1 MERLAQVM
9 ELMNSE
15 NRSSAAAKEGDS
27 HPADPNGETNKQER
41 FDNMLKLKRYLKP
54 YIALFLGAIILLFGQ
69 ALLELTLPNYMSD
82 IVNVGLQQGGI
93 TYSAPDAIDAQSM
106 QLMQLFMSEE
116 DRESVEGVYAAL
128 SEGEQLTE
136 LQKTYPNLKAGD
148 YALIEERSEGT
159 DAADAAFSR
168 ASYALVQAMEAIA
181 GQSEQSIGAISTET
195 DSESSSEGTVDMA
208 ALHQLLPLLQ
218 NEEMLSAEVKDAIDS
233 AIQAAAVTPE
243 SLISQTGPV
252 MVKSIYQFL
261 GADTDAI
268 QTNYIIVDGLKMLG
282 LTVLLTGC
290 AIGAGFC
297 LAQLGAGV
305 GRDLRRD
312 VFARVTYFNN
322 NEMDQF
328 STASL
333 ITRSTND
340 ITQVQNFLSMGLR
353 MMCFAPIMGLGGLIM
368 GLSKC
373 VSLAWVLAL
382 ALIIMLGLI
391 LILFAVALPRFK
403 RMQKLVDRLNL
414 VSREELSGIMVVR
427 AFANQSFM
435 QKRFDSANRD
445 LTDNTLF
452 VNRAMATMMPV
463 MTLVMNGISLMIVW
477 FGGKQIEQSNLQVGD
492 MMAFIQ
498 YAMHVIMSFL
508 FISMMFIM
516 VPRASV
522 SADRINEILE
532 TESSVQDKPDA
543 RHLSSDFKGVVEF
556 QDVSFRYEGADAD
569 VLEHVSFTARPGQT
583 TAFIGSTGSG
593 KSTLINLIPRFYD
606 VTGGRV
612 LVDGVDVRDI
622 PQKELRDK
630 IGYVPQKGLLFS
642 GTIATNLRYGD
653 EDAPDE
659 LLGQSADI
667 AQATEFI
674 SELEKGFDTEIS
686 QGGTNVSGGQ
696 RQRLSI
702 ARALVKKAPI
712 YIFDDTFSA
721 LDFKTDARLRQ
732 ALKGYTENAT
742 VFIVAQR
749 VSTIMHAEQIVVL
762 DEGRVVGIGTH
773 RELLQNCET
782 YREIAQSQ
790 LSKEELA

>member
-1 MERLAQVM
+1 
-9 ELMNSE
+9 
-15 NRSSAAAKEGDS
+15 
-27 HPADPNGETNKQER
+27 
-41 FDNMLKLKRYLKP
+41 MLKLKRYLKP

-116 DRESVEGVYAAL
+116 DRATIDGVYTQL

-136 LQKTYPNLKAGD
+136 LQKTFPKLQPGD
-148 YALIEERSEGT
+148 YALIEEHAGGI
-159 DAADAAFSR
+159 DGAFSR

-233 AIQAAAVTPE
+233 AIQTAAVTPE

-252 MVKSIYQFL
+252 MVKSIYQLL

-297 LAQLGAGV
+297 LARLGAGV

-322 NEMDQF
+322 NEMDKF

-340 ITQVQNFLSMGLR
+340 ITQIQNFLSMGLR

-532 TESSVQDKPDA
+532 TESSVKDKPDA

>member
-1 MERLAQVM
+1 
-9 ELMNSE
+9 
-15 NRSSAAAKEGDS
+15 
-27 HPADPNGETNKQER
+27 
-41 FDNMLKLKRYLKP
+41 MLKLKRYLKP

-93 TYSAPDAIDAQSM
+93 TYSAPKAIDAQSM

-168 ASYALVQAMEAIA
+168 ASYALVQAMESIA

-208 ALHQLLPLLQ
+208 ALNQLLPLLQ

-252 MVKSIYQFL
+252 MVKSIYQLL

-282 LTVLLTGC
+282 LTVLLTCC

-340 ITQVQNFLSMGLR
+340 ITQIQNFLSMGLR

-532 TESSVQDKPDA
+532 TESSVKDKPDA

-653 EDAPDE
+653 ENAPDE

>member
-1 MERLAQVM
+1 
-9 ELMNSE
+9 
-15 NRSSAAAKEGDS
+15 
-27 HPADPNGETNKQER
+27 
-41 FDNMLKLKRYLKP
+41 MLKLKRYLKP

-93 TYSAPDAIDAQSM
+93 TYSAPEAIDAQSM

-116 DRESVEGVYAAL
+116 DRATIDGVYTQL

-136 LQKTYPNLKAGD
+136 LQKTFPKLQSGD
-148 YALIEERSEGT
+148 YALIEEHAGGI
-159 DAADAAFSR
+159 DGAFSR
-168 ASYALVQAMEAIA
+168 ASYALVQTMESMAA
-181 GQSEQSIGAISTET
+181 QSGQSAPSGSSTEGTIDLSAVGQLLSMLQNPAMQDTIEQSIQT
-195 DSESSSEGTVDMA
+195 
-208 ALHQLLPLLQ
+208 
-218 NEEMLSAEVKDAIDS
+218 
-233 AIQAAAVTPE
+233 AAVTPE
-243 SLISQTGPV
+243 SMISQTGPV
-252 MVKSIYQFL
+252 LVKSFYKVL

-268 QTNYIIVDGLKMLG
+268 QTNYIIMDGLKMLG

-522 SADRINEILE
+522 SADRINEVLE
-532 TESSVQDKPDA
+532 TESSVKDKPDA

-659 LLGQSADI
+659 LLEQSADI

>member
-1 MERLAQVM
+1 
-9 ELMNSE
+9 
-15 NRSSAAAKEGDS
+15 
-27 HPADPNGETNKQER
+27 
-41 FDNMLKLKRYLKP
+41 MLKLKRYLKP
-54 YIALFLGAIILLFGQ
+54 YIALLLGAIAFLFGQ
-69 ALLELTLPNYMSD
+69 AMLELTLPNYMSD

-93 TYSAPDAIDAQSM
+93 TQSAPEAIDQQSM
-106 QLMQLFMSEE
+106 AMMQMFMSEE
-116 DRESVEGVYAAL
+116 DRQAVNGTYIQLE
-128 SEGEQLTE
+128 EGEQLTE

-148 YALIEERSEGT
+148 YALIEHPAEGING
-159 DAADAAFSR
+159 AFSR
-168 ASYALVQAMEAIA
+168 ASYALVSLVEEVNAQQEGSGDMQEVL
-181 GQSEQSIGAISTET
+181 SNLSTLMMQP
-195 DSESSSEGTVDMA
+195 EGM
-208 ALHQLLPLLQ
+208 QMIQ
-218 NEEMLSAEVKDAIDS
+218 DAIDE
-233 AIQAAAVTPE
+233 AAVTPE
-243 SLISQTGPV
+243 SMISQTGPV
-252 MVKSIYQFL
+252 MVKSFYQKL

-268 QTNYIIVDGLKMLG
+268 QTNYIIKDGLKMLG
-282 LTVLLTGC
+282 LTVLLTCC

-297 LAQLGAGV
+297 LARMGAGV

-312 VFARVTYFNN
+312 VFTKVTYFNN
-322 NEMDQF
+322 SEMDQF

-340 ITQVQNFLSMGLR
+340 ITQIQNFLSMGLR
-353 MMCFAPIMGLGGLIM
+353 MMCFAPIMGIGGIIM
-368 GLSKC
+368 GLSTC

-382 ALIIMLGLI
+382 ALIVMLGLI
-391 LILFAVALPRFK
+391 VTLFSVALPRFK
-403 RMQKLVDRLNL
+403 KMQSLIDKLNL

-435 QKRFDSANRD
+435 QQRFDKANKD
-445 LTDNTLF
+445 LTSNTLF
-452 VNRAMATMMPV
+452 VNRAMAMMMPA
-463 MTLVMNGISLMIVW
+463 MMFVMNGISLLIVW
-477 FGGKQIEQSNLQVGD
+477 FGGKQIAESNLQVGD

-522 SADRINEILE
+522 SADRISEILE
-532 TESSVQDKPDA
+532 TKNKVDDPAQP
-543 RHLSSDFKGVVEF
+543 RHFDGKVKGLVEF
-556 QDVSFRYEGADAD
+556 KNVSFRYDGADAD
-569 VLEHVSFTARPGQT
+569 VLENISFTARPGET

-606 VTGGRV
+606 ATKGSITI
-612 LVDGVDVRDI
+612 DGIDVRELN
-622 PQKELRDK
+622 QQELRDN

-642 GTIATNLRYGD
+642 GTIASNLRYGD
-653 EDAPDE
+653 ENAPMEE
-659 LLGQSADI
+659 LEKSAEV

-674 SELEKGFDTEIS
+674 SELENGFDTEIS

-721 LDFKTDARLRQ
+721 LDFKTDAKLRK
-732 ALKGYTENAT
+732 ALKTYTENST

-749 VSTIMHAEQIVVL
+749 VSTIMQAEQIVVL
-762 DEGRVVGIGTH
+762 DEGRIVGIGKH
-773 RELLQNCET
+773 QDLLKNCST
-782 YREIAQSQ
+782 YREIAESQ

>member
-1 MERLAQVM
+1 
-9 ELMNSE
+9 
-15 NRSSAAAKEGDS
+15 
-27 HPADPNGETNKQER
+27 
-41 FDNMLKLKRYLKP
+41 MLKLKRYLKP

-116 DRESVEGVYAAL
+116 DRATIDGVYTQL

-136 LQKTYPNLKAGD
+136 LQKTFPKLQSGD
-148 YALIEERSEGT
+148 YALIEEHAGGI
-159 DAADAAFSR
+159 DGAFSR

-532 TESSVQDKPDA
+532 TESSVKDKPDA

-622 PQKELRDK
+622 PQKELRDH

>member
-1 MERLAQVM
+1 
-9 ELMNSE
+9 
-15 NRSSAAAKEGDS
+15 
-27 HPADPNGETNKQER
+27 
-41 FDNMLKLKRYLKP
+41 MLKLKRYLKP

-116 DRESVEGVYAAL
+116 DRATIDGVYTQL

-136 LQKTYPNLKAGD
+136 LQKTFPKLQPGD
-148 YALIEERSEGT
+148 YALIEEHAGGI
-159 DAADAAFSR
+159 DGAFSR
-168 ASYALVQAMEAIA
+168 ASYALVQTMESMAA
-181 GQSEQSIGAISTET
+181 QSGQSAPSGSSTEGTIDLSAVGQLLSVLQNPAMQDTIEQSIQT
-195 DSESSSEGTVDMA
+195 
-208 ALHQLLPLLQ
+208 
-218 NEEMLSAEVKDAIDS
+218 
-233 AIQAAAVTPE
+233 AAVTPE

-252 MVKSIYQFL
+252 LVKSFYKVL

-268 QTNYIIVDGLKMLG
+268 QTNYILGDGLKMLG
-282 LTVLLTGC
+282 LTVLLTSC

-532 TESSVQDKPDA
+532 TESSVKDKPDA
-543 RHLSSDFKGVVEF
+543 RHLGSDFKGVVEF

-659 LLGQSADI
+659 LLEQSADI

>member
-1 MERLAQVM
+1 
-9 ELMNSE
+9 
-15 NRSSAAAKEGDS
+15 
-27 HPADPNGETNKQER
+27 
-41 FDNMLKLKRYLKP
+41 MLKLKRYLKP

-116 DRESVEGVYAAL
+116 DRATIDGVYTQL

-148 YALIEERSEGT
+148 YVLIEERAGGI
-159 DAADAAFSR
+159 DGAFSR
-168 ASYALVQAMEAIA
+168 ASYALVQTMESMAA
-181 GQSEQSIGAISTET
+181 QSGQSAPSGSSTEGTIDLSAVGQLLSMLQNPAMQDTIEQSIQT
-195 DSESSSEGTVDMA
+195 
-208 ALHQLLPLLQ
+208 
-218 NEEMLSAEVKDAIDS
+218 
-233 AIQAAAVTPE
+233 AAVTPE
-243 SLISQTGPV
+243 SMISQTGPV
-252 MVKSIYQFL
+252 LVKSFYKVL

-268 QTNYIIVDGLKMLG
+268 QTNYILGDGLKMLG
-282 LTVLLTGC
+282 LTVLLTCC

-312 VFARVTYFNN
+312 VFAKVTYFNN

-532 TESSVQDKPDA
+532 TESSVKDKPDA

-622 PQKELRDK
+622 PQKELRDH

-674 SELEKGFDTEIS
+674 SQLDKGFDTEIS

-762 DEGRVVGIGTH
+762 DEGRVVGVGTH

>member
-1 MERLAQVM
+1 
-9 ELMNSE
+9 
-15 NRSSAAAKEGDS
+15 
-27 HPADPNGETNKQER
+27 
-41 FDNMLKLKRYLKP
+41 MLKLKRYLKP

-116 DRESVEGVYAAL
+116 DRATIDGVYTQL

-136 LQKTYPNLKAGD
+136 LQKTFPKLQSGD
-148 YALIEERSEGT
+148 YALIEEHAGGI
-159 DAADAAFSR
+159 DGAFSR

-233 AIQAAAVTPE
+233 AIQTAAVTPE

-322 NEMDQF
+322 NEMDGF

-532 TESSVQDKPDA
+532 TESSVKDKPDA
-543 RHLSSDFKGVVEF
+543 RHLGSDFKGVVEF

>member
-1 MERLAQVM
+1 
-9 ELMNSE
+9 
-15 NRSSAAAKEGDS
+15 
-27 HPADPNGETNKQER
+27 
-41 FDNMLKLKRYLKP
+41 MLKLKRYLKP

-93 TYSAPDAIDAQSM
+93 TYSAPEAIDAQSM

-116 DRESVEGVYAAL
+116 DRATIDGVYTQL

-136 LQKTYPNLKAGD
+136 LQKTFPKLQPGD
-148 YALIEERSEGT
+148 YALIEEHAGGI
-159 DAADAAFSR
+159 DGAFSR
-168 ASYALVQAMEAIA
+168 ASYALVQTMESMAA
-181 GQSEQSIGAISTET
+181 QSGQSAPSGSSTEGTIDLSAVGQLLSVLQNPAMQDTIEQSIQT
-195 DSESSSEGTVDMA
+195 
-208 ALHQLLPLLQ
+208 
-218 NEEMLSAEVKDAIDS
+218 
-233 AIQAAAVTPE
+233 AAVTPE

-252 MVKSIYQFL
+252 MVKSIYQLL

-532 TESSVQDKPDA
+532 TESSVKDKPDA
-543 RHLSSDFKGVVEF
+543 RHLGSDFKGVVEF

-606 VTGGRV
+606 VTGGSV

-790 LSKEELA
+790 LSKEELT

>member
-1 MERLAQVM
+1 
-9 ELMNSE
+9 
-15 NRSSAAAKEGDS
+15 
-27 HPADPNGETNKQER
+27 
-41 FDNMLKLKRYLKP
+41 MLKLKRYLKP

-116 DRESVEGVYAAL
+116 DRATIDGVYTQL

-136 LQKTYPNLKAGD
+136 LQKTFPKLQPGD
-148 YALIEERSEGT
+148 YALIEEHAGGI
-159 DAADAAFSR
+159 DGAFSR
-168 ASYALVQAMEAIA
+168 ASYALVQTMESMAA
-181 GQSEQSIGAISTET
+181 QSGQSAPSGSSTEGTIDLSAVGQLLSMLQNPAMQDTIEQSIQT
-195 DSESSSEGTVDMA
+195 
-208 ALHQLLPLLQ
+208 
-218 NEEMLSAEVKDAIDS
+218 
-233 AIQAAAVTPE
+233 AAVTPE
-243 SLISQTGPV
+243 SMISQTGPV
-252 MVKSIYQFL
+252 MVKSIYQLL

-282 LTVLLTGC
+282 LTVLLTCC

-312 VFARVTYFNN
+312 VFAKVTYFNN

-391 LILFAVALPRFK
+391 LILFAAALPRFK

-532 TESSVQDKPDA
+532 TESSVKDKPDA

>member
-1 MERLAQVM
+1 
-9 ELMNSE
+9 
-15 NRSSAAAKEGDS
+15 
-27 HPADPNGETNKQER
+27 
-41 FDNMLKLKRYLKP
+41 MLKLKRYLKP

-116 DRESVEGVYAAL
+116 DRATIDGVYTQL

-136 LQKTYPNLKAGD
+136 LQKTFPKLQSGD
-148 YALIEERSEGT
+148 YALIEEHAGGI
-159 DAADAAFSR
+159 DGAFSR

-243 SLISQTGPV
+243 SMISQTGPV
-252 MVKSIYQFL
+252 LVKSFYKVL

-268 QTNYIIVDGLKMLG
+268 QTNYILGDGLKMLG

-373 VSLAWVLAL
+373 VSLAWVLVL

-463 MTLVMNGISLMIVW
+463 MMLVMNGISLMIVW

-532 TESSVQDKPDA
+532 TESSVKDKPDA

>member
-1 MERLAQVM
+1 
-9 ELMNSE
+9 
-15 NRSSAAAKEGDS
+15 
-27 HPADPNGETNKQER
+27 
-41 FDNMLKLKRYLKP
+41 MLKLKRYLKP

-93 TYSAPDAIDAQSM
+93 TYSAPDAIYAQSM

-116 DRESVEGVYAAL
+116 DRATIDGVYTQL

-136 LQKTYPNLKAGD
+136 LQKTFPKLQPGD
-148 YALIEERSEGT
+148 YALIEEHAGGI
-159 DAADAAFSR
+159 DGAFSR

-243 SLISQTGPV
+243 SMISQTGPV
-252 MVKSIYQFL
+252 LVKSFYKVL

-268 QTNYIIVDGLKMLG
+268 QTNYILGDGLKMLG

-322 NEMDQF
+322 NEMDKF

-340 ITQVQNFLSMGLR
+340 ITQIQNFLSMGLR

-532 TESSVQDKPDA
+532 TESSVKDKPDA

>member
-1 MERLAQVM
+1 
-9 ELMNSE
+9 
-15 NRSSAAAKEGDS
+15 
-27 HPADPNGETNKQER
+27 
-41 FDNMLKLKRYLKP
+41 MLKLKRYLKP

-116 DRESVEGVYAAL
+116 DRETVEGVYATL

-148 YALIEERSEGT
+148 YALIEERAGGI
-159 DAADAAFSR
+159 DGAFSR

-252 MVKSIYQFL
+252 MVKSIYQLL

-297 LAQLGAGV
+297 LARLGAGV

-322 NEMDQF
+322 NEMDGF

-532 TESSVQDKPDA
+532 TESSVKDKPDA
-543 RHLSSDFKGVVEF
+543 RHLGSDFKGVVEF

-569 VLEHVSFTARPGQT
+569 VLEHVSFTACPGQT

-622 PQKELRDK
+622 PQKELRDH

-659 LLGQSADI
+659 LLGQSANI

>member
-1 MERLAQVM
+1 
-9 ELMNSE
+9 
-15 NRSSAAAKEGDS
+15 
-27 HPADPNGETNKQER
+27 
-41 FDNMLKLKRYLKP
+41 MLKLKRYLKP

-116 DRESVEGVYAAL
+116 DRATIDGVYTQL

-136 LQKTYPNLKAGD
+136 LQKTFPKLQPGD
-148 YALIEERSEGT
+148 YALIEEHAGGI
-159 DAADAAFSR
+159 DGAFSR

-233 AIQAAAVTPE
+233 AIQTAAVTPE
-243 SLISQTGPV
+243 SMISQTGPV
-252 MVKSIYQFL
+252 MVKSFYKVL

-268 QTNYIIVDGLKMLG
+268 QTNYIIMDGLKMLG

-340 ITQVQNFLSMGLR
+340 ITQIQNFLSMGLR

-382 ALIIMLGLI
+382 ARIIMLGLI

-532 TESSVQDKPDA
+532 TESSVKDKPDA

-674 SELEKGFDTEIS
+674 SQLDKGFDTEIS

>member
-1 MERLAQVM
+1 
-9 ELMNSE
+9 
-15 NRSSAAAKEGDS
+15 
-27 HPADPNGETNKQER
+27 
-41 FDNMLKLKRYLKP
+41 MLKLKRYLKP

-116 DRESVEGVYAAL
+116 DRATIDGVYTQL

-136 LQKTYPNLKAGD
+136 LQKTFPKLQPGD
-148 YALIEERSEGT
+148 YALIEEHAGGI
-159 DAADAAFSR
+159 DGAFSR

-243 SLISQTGPV
+243 SMISQTGPV
-252 MVKSIYQFL
+252 LVKSFYKVL

-268 QTNYIIVDGLKMLG
+268 QTNYIIMDGLKMLG

-297 LAQLGAGV
+297 LARLGAGV

-532 TESSVQDKPDA
+532 TESSVKDKPDA

-653 EDAPDE
+653 EGAPDE
-659 LLGQSADI
+659 LLQQSADI

>member
-1 MERLAQVM
+1 
-9 ELMNSE
+9 
-15 NRSSAAAKEGDS
+15 
-27 HPADPNGETNKQER
+27 
-41 FDNMLKLKRYLKP
+41 MLKLKRYLKP
-54 YIALFLGAIILLFGQ
+54 YIALLLGTIAFLFGQ
-69 ALLELTLPNYMSD
+69 AMLELTLPNYMSD

-93 TYSAPDAIDAQSM
+93 TQSAPEAIDQQSM
-106 QLMQLFMSEE
+106 AMMQMFMSEE
-116 DRESVEGVYAAL
+116 DRQAVNGTYIQLE
-128 SEGEQLTE
+128 EGEQLTE

-148 YALIEERSEGT
+148 YALIEHPAEGING
-159 DAADAAFSR
+159 AFSR
-168 ASYALVQAMEAIA
+168 ASYALVSLVEEVNAQQEGGGDMQEVL
-181 GQSEQSIGAISTET
+181 SNLSTMMMQP
-195 DSESSSEGTVDMA
+195 EGM
-208 ALHQLLPLLQ
+208 QMIQ
-218 NEEMLSAEVKDAIDS
+218 DAIDE
-233 AIQAAAVTPE
+233 AAVTPE
-243 SLISQTGPV
+243 SMISQTGPV
-252 MVKSIYQFL
+252 MVKSFYQKL

-268 QTNYIIVDGLKMLG
+268 QTNYIIKDGLKMLG
-282 LTVLLTGC
+282 LTVLLTCC

-297 LAQLGAGV
+297 LARMGAGV

-312 VFARVTYFNN
+312 VFTKVTYFNN
-322 NEMDQF
+322 SEMDQF

-340 ITQVQNFLSMGLR
+340 ITQIQNFLSMGLR
-353 MMCFAPIMGLGGLIM
+353 MMCFAPIMGIGGIIM
-368 GLSKC
+368 GLSTC

-382 ALIIMLGLI
+382 ALIVMLGLI
-391 LILFAVALPRFK
+391 VTLFSVALPRFK
-403 RMQKLVDRLNL
+403 KMQSLIDKLNL

-435 QKRFDSANRD
+435 QQRFDKANKD
-445 LTDNTLF
+445 LTSNTLF
-452 VNRAMATMMPV
+452 VNRAMATMMPA
-463 MTLVMNGISLMIVW
+463 MMFVMNGISLLIVW
-477 FGGKQIEQSNLQVGD
+477 FGGKQIAESNLQVGD

-522 SADRINEILE
+522 SADRISEILE
-532 TESSVQDKPDA
+532 TKNKVDDPAQP
-543 RHLSSDFKGVVEF
+543 RHFDGKVKGLVEF
-556 QDVSFRYEGADAD
+556 KNVSFRYDGADAD
-569 VLEHVSFTARPGQT
+569 VLENISFTARPGET

-606 VTGGRV
+606 ATKGSITI
-612 LVDGVDVRDI
+612 DGIDVRELN
-622 PQKELRDK
+622 QQELRDN

-642 GTIATNLRYGD
+642 GTIASNLRYGD
-653 EDAPDE
+653 ENAPMEE
-659 LLGQSADI
+659 LEKSAEV

-721 LDFKTDARLRQ
+721 LDFKTDAKLRK
-732 ALKGYTENAT
+732 ALKTYTENST

-749 VSTIMHAEQIVVL
+749 VSTIMQAEQIVVL
-762 DEGRVVGIGTH
+762 DEGRIVGIGKH
-773 RELLQNCET
+773 QDLLKNCST
-782 YREIAQSQ
+782 YREIAESQ

>member
-1 MERLAQVM
+1 
-9 ELMNSE
+9 
-15 NRSSAAAKEGDS
+15 
-27 HPADPNGETNKQER
+27 
-41 FDNMLKLKRYLKP
+41 MLKLKRYLKP

-116 DRESVEGVYAAL
+116 DRATIDGVYTQL

-136 LQKTYPNLKAGD
+136 LQKTFPKLQPGD
-148 YALIEERSEGT
+148 YALIEEHAGGI
-159 DAADAAFSR
+159 DGAFSR

-297 LAQLGAGV
+297 LAQLGAGD

-340 ITQVQNFLSMGLR
+340 ITQIQNFLSMGLR

-532 TESSVQDKPDA
+532 TESSVKDKPDA

-790 LSKEELA
+790 LSKEELT

>member
-1 MERLAQVM
+1 
-9 ELMNSE
+9 
-15 NRSSAAAKEGDS
+15 
-27 HPADPNGETNKQER
+27 
-41 FDNMLKLKRYLKP
+41 MLKLKRYLKP

-116 DRESVEGVYAAL
+116 DRATIDGVYTQL

-136 LQKTYPNLKAGD
+136 LQKTFPKLQPGD
-148 YALIEERSEGT
+148 YALIEEHAGGI
-159 DAADAAFSR
+159 DGAFSR
-168 ASYALVQAMEAIA
+168 ASYALVQTMESMAA
-181 GQSEQSIGAISTET
+181 QSGQSAPSGSSTEGTIDLSAVGQLLSVLQNPAMQDTIEQSIQT
-195 DSESSSEGTVDMA
+195 
-208 ALHQLLPLLQ
+208 
-218 NEEMLSAEVKDAIDS
+218 
-233 AIQAAAVTPE
+233 AAVTPE
-243 SLISQTGPV
+243 SMISQTGPV
-252 MVKSIYQFL
+252 LVKSFYKVL

-282 LTVLLTGC
+282 LTVLLTCC

-297 LAQLGAGV
+297 LARLGAGV

-312 VFARVTYFNN
+312 VFAKVTYFNN

-340 ITQVQNFLSMGLR
+340 ITQIQNFLSMGLR

-532 TESSVQDKPDA
+532 TESSVKDKPDA
-543 RHLSSDFKGVVEF
+543 RHLGSDFKGVVEF

-674 SELEKGFDTEIS
+674 SQLDKGFDTEIS

>member
-1 MERLAQVM
+1 
-9 ELMNSE
+9 
-15 NRSSAAAKEGDS
+15 
-27 HPADPNGETNKQER
+27 
-41 FDNMLKLKRYLKP
+41 MLKLKRYLKP

-93 TYSAPDAIDAQSM
+93 TYSAPKAIDAQSM

-116 DRESVEGVYAAL
+116 DRATIDGVYTQL

-136 LQKTYPNLKAGD
+136 LQKTFPKLQPGD
-148 YALIEERSEGT
+148 YALIEEHAGGI
-159 DAADAAFSR
+159 DGAFSR
-168 ASYALVQAMEAIA
+168 ASYALVQTMESMAA
-181 GQSEQSIGAISTET
+181 QSGQSAPSGSSTEGTIDLSAVGQLLSMLQNPAMQDTIEQSIQT
-195 DSESSSEGTVDMA
+195 
-208 ALHQLLPLLQ
+208 
-218 NEEMLSAEVKDAIDS
+218 
-233 AIQAAAVTPE
+233 AAVTPE
-243 SLISQTGPV
+243 SMISQTGPV
-252 MVKSIYQFL
+252 LVKSFYKVL

-268 QTNYIIVDGLKMLG
+268 QTNYILGDGLKMLG

-297 LAQLGAGV
+297 LARLGAGV

-312 VFARVTYFNN
+312 VFSRVTYFNN

-340 ITQVQNFLSMGLR
+340 ITQIQNFLSMGLR

-373 VSLAWVLAL
+373 VSLAWVLVL

-532 TESSVQDKPDA
+532 TESSVKDKPDA
-543 RHLSSDFKGVVEF
+543 RHLGSDFKGVVEF

>member
-1 MERLAQVM
+1 
-9 ELMNSE
+9 
-15 NRSSAAAKEGDS
+15 
-27 HPADPNGETNKQER
+27 
-41 FDNMLKLKRYLKP
+41 MLKLKRYLKP

-116 DRESVEGVYAAL
+116 DRATIDGVYTQL

-136 LQKTYPNLKAGD
+136 LQKTFPKLQSGD
-148 YALIEERSEGT
+148 YALIEEHAGGI
-159 DAADAAFSR
+159 DGAFSR

-233 AIQAAAVTPE
+233 AIQTAAVTPE

-340 ITQVQNFLSMGLR
+340 ITQIQNFLSMGLR

-477 FGGKQIEQSNLQVGD
+477 FGGKQIEQSNLQAGD

-532 TESSVQDKPDA
+532 TESSVKDKPDA

-569 VLEHVSFTARPGQT
+569 LLEHVSFTARPGQT

>member
-1 MERLAQVM
+1 
-9 ELMNSE
+9 
-15 NRSSAAAKEGDS
+15 
-27 HPADPNGETNKQER
+27 
-41 FDNMLKLKRYLKP
+41 MLKLKRYLKP

-116 DRESVEGVYAAL
+116 DRATIDGVYTQL

-136 LQKTYPNLKAGD
+136 LQKTFPKLQSGD
-148 YALIEERSEGT
+148 YTLIEEHAGGI
-159 DAADAAFSR
+159 DGAFSR
-168 ASYALVQAMEAIA
+168 ASYALVQTMESMAA
-181 GQSEQSIGAISTET
+181 QSGQSAPSGSSTEGTIDLSAVGQLLSMLQNPAMQDTIEQSIQT
-195 DSESSSEGTVDMA
+195 
-208 ALHQLLPLLQ
+208 
-218 NEEMLSAEVKDAIDS
+218 
-233 AIQAAAVTPE
+233 AAVTPE

-252 MVKSIYQFL
+252 LVKSFYKAL

-268 QTNYIIVDGLKMLG
+268 QTNYILGDGLKMLG
-282 LTVLLTGC
+282 LTVLLTCC

-312 VFARVTYFNN
+312 VFSRVTYFNN

-340 ITQVQNFLSMGLR
+340 ITQIQNFLSMGLR

-452 VNRAMATMMPV
+452 VNRSMATMMPV

-532 TESSVQDKPDA
+532 TESSVKDKPDA

-569 VLEHVSFTARPGQT
+569 VLEHVSFTACPGQT

>member
-1 MERLAQVM
+1 
-9 ELMNSE
+9 
-15 NRSSAAAKEGDS
+15 
-27 HPADPNGETNKQER
+27 
-41 FDNMLKLKRYLKP
+41 MLKLKRYLKL
-54 YIALFLGAIILLFGQ
+54 YIALLLGAIAFLFGQ
-69 ALLELTLPNYMSD
+69 AMLELTLPNYMSD

-93 TYSAPDAIDAQSM
+93 TQSAPEAIDQQSM
-106 QLMQLFMSEE
+106 AMMQMFMSEE
-116 DRESVEGVYAAL
+116 DRQTVNETYIQLE
-128 SEGEQLTE
+128 EGEQLTE

-148 YALIEERSEGT
+148 YALIEHPAEGING
-159 DAADAAFSR
+159 AFSR
-168 ASYALVQAMEAIA
+168 ASYALVSLVEEVNAQQEGSGDMQEVL
-181 GQSEQSIGAISTET
+181 SNLSTLMMQP
-195 DSESSSEGTVDMA
+195 EGM
-208 ALHQLLPLLQ
+208 QMIQ
-218 NEEMLSAEVKDAIDS
+218 DAIDE
-233 AIQAAAVTPE
+233 AAVTPE
-243 SLISQTGPV
+243 SMISQTGPV
-252 MVKSIYQFL
+252 MVKSFYQKL

-268 QTNYIIVDGLKMLG
+268 QTNYIIKDGLKMLG
-282 LTVLLTGC
+282 LTVLLTCC

-297 LAQLGAGV
+297 LARMGAGV

-312 VFARVTYFNN
+312 VFTKVTYFNN
-322 NEMDQF
+322 SEMDQF

-340 ITQVQNFLSMGLR
+340 ITQIQNFLSMGLR
-353 MMCFAPIMGLGGLIM
+353 MMCFAPIMGIGGIIM
-368 GLSKC
+368 GLSTC

-382 ALIIMLGLI
+382 ALIVMLGLI
-391 LILFAVALPRFK
+391 VTLFSVALPRFK
-403 RMQKLVDRLNL
+403 KMQSLIDKLNL

-435 QKRFDSANRD
+435 QQRFDKANKD
-445 LTDNTLF
+445 LTSNTLF
-452 VNRAMATMMPV
+452 VNRAMATMMPA
-463 MTLVMNGISLMIVW
+463 MMFVMNGISLLIVW
-477 FGGKQIEQSNLQVGD
+477 FGGKQIAESNLQVGD

-522 SADRINEILE
+522 SADRISEILE
-532 TESSVQDKPDA
+532 TKNKVDDPAQP
-543 RHLSSDFKGVVEF
+543 RHFDGKVKGLVEF
-556 QDVSFRYEGADAD
+556 KNVSFRYDGADAD
-569 VLEHVSFTARPGQT
+569 VLENISFTARPGET

-606 VTGGRV
+606 ATKGSITI
-612 LVDGVDVRDI
+612 DGIDVRELN
-622 PQKELRDK
+622 QQELRDN

-642 GTIATNLRYGD
+642 GTIASNLRYGD
-653 EDAPDE
+653 ENAPMEE
-659 LLGQSADI
+659 LEKSAEV

-674 SELEKGFDTEIS
+674 SELENGFDTEIS

-721 LDFKTDARLRQ
+721 LDFKTDAKLRK
-732 ALKGYTENAT
+732 ALKTYTENST

-749 VSTIMHAEQIVVL
+749 VSTIMQAEQIVVL
-762 DEGRVVGIGTH
+762 DEGRIVGIGKH
-773 RELLQNCET
+773 QDLLKNCST
-782 YREIAQSQ
+782 YREIAESQ

>member
-1 MERLAQVM
+1 
-9 ELMNSE
+9 
-15 NRSSAAAKEGDS
+15 
-27 HPADPNGETNKQER
+27 
-41 FDNMLKLKRYLKP
+41 MLKLKRYLKP

-116 DRESVEGVYAAL
+116 DRATIDGVYTQL

-136 LQKTYPNLKAGD
+136 LQKTFPNLKAGD
-148 YALIEERSEGT
+148 YVLIEERAGGI
-159 DAADAAFSR
+159 DGAFSR

-243 SLISQTGPV
+243 SMISQTGPV
-252 MVKSIYQFL
+252 LVKSFYKVL

-268 QTNYIIVDGLKMLG
+268 QTNYIIMDGLKMLG

-532 TESSVQDKPDA
+532 TESSVKDKPDA

>member
-1 MERLAQVM
+1 
-9 ELMNSE
+9 
-15 NRSSAAAKEGDS
+15 
-27 HPADPNGETNKQER
+27 
-41 FDNMLKLKRYLKP
+41 MLKLKRYLKP

-116 DRESVEGVYAAL
+116 DRATIDGVYTQL

-136 LQKTYPNLKAGD
+136 LQKTFPKLQSGD
-148 YALIEERSEGT
+148 YALIEEHAGGI
-159 DAADAAFSR
+159 DGAFSR

-208 ALHQLLPLLQ
+208 ALNQLLPLLQ

-268 QTNYIIVDGLKMLG
+268 QTNYIIMDGLKMLG

-340 ITQVQNFLSMGLR
+340 ITQIQNFLSMGLR

-532 TESSVQDKPDA
+532 TESSVKDKPDA

-642 GTIATNLRYGD
+642 GTIAINLRYGD

-659 LLGQSADI
+659 LLQQSADI

>member
-1 MERLAQVM
+1 
-9 ELMNSE
+9 
-15 NRSSAAAKEGDS
+15 
-27 HPADPNGETNKQER
+27 
-41 FDNMLKLKRYLKP
+41 MLKLKRYLKP

-116 DRESVEGVYAAL
+116 DRATIDGVYTQL

-136 LQKTYPNLKAGD
+136 LQKTFPKLQPGD
-148 YALIEERSEGT
+148 YALIEEHAGGI
-159 DAADAAFSR
+159 DGAFSR

-252 MVKSIYQFL
+252 MVKSIYQLL

-532 TESSVQDKPDA
+532 TESSVKDKPDA

-653 EDAPDE
+653 ENAPDA
-659 LLGQSADI
+659 LLQQSADI

-674 SELEKGFDTEIS
+674 SQLDKGFDTEIS